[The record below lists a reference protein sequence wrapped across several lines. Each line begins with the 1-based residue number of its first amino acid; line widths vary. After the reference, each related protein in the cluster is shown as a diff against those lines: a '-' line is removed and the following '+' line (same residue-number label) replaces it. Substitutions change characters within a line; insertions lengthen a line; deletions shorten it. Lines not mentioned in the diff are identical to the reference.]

1 MSDRVYW
8 LADGNPETVI
18 KKRIENHKSWALWS
32 SNPVSQAWVRNTLAY
47 YSHVLDPNSWDTSL
61 VFEGEQGELVKML
74 VPQAR
79 SLIRQTITLIASQKL
94 SFKSLAKNTGKDVMS
109 DVRLGDAIC
118 NETVE
123 NQRLDIKGDE
133 LLEAALVLGAGFTK
147 TTWDTSL
154 GDPYSPDDSNGS
166 MIHKGGID
174 ISIHTPMDVY
184 YEHKISDWQKMD
196 WVEVR
201 VKKNKWDLIA
211 QHPELAEEILK
222 VPTVQEYHGINI
234 YSSQQNVDDDYIFC
248 YELYHKPTPAMPQ
261 GRMLFYATEK
271 AVFYDGINQYGCI
284 PVEPCMPE
292 KFTGAFLGVPMFSSL
307 LPAQEMMDICFS
319 AIGTNN
325 ANLGVQ
331 NVMSPR
337 GAAVSVEQINGMNW
351 ISYTPQNIPG
361 GGEPKPLQL
370 TNSAPETFKFL
381 DLLHSHLQQLAN
393 SSPALRGNPPPG
405 VTSGTAF
412 ATLSANAIEFMKGTS
427 KAYFNCMQKT
437 MWHVIN
443 ANQKFAKIPQEVVMK
458 GRNNMAQVKEYTGD
472 SLKNIHSISIT
483 LQNPIMQTLAGRI
496 EVTDKL
502 MQTGMIKTPQDYFT
516 VMDGGD
522 ISNLTDNET
531 TENDLVMAENEMLSD
546 GQEVIALWSDNH
558 AYHVRKHKKLLDD
571 PNVRMYSDKIEAI
584 QNHIFEHGRL
594 AKETDPFLYGMAQ
607 TGQAPQAQ
615 PGSLPPPPS
624 GMGGDSAQMEQN
636 PEDLAIVGQPA
647 DVAEVSTDPLG
658 RG

>member
-1 MSDRVYW
+1 MSDKVYW
-8 LADGNPETVI
+8 LADGDPEVVI
-18 KKRIENHKSWALWS
+18 RKRMESHRSWALWS
-32 SNPVSQAWVRNTLAY
+32 SNPISQAWIRNTMSY

-79 SLIRQTITLIASQKL
+79 SLIRQTITLISSQKL
-94 SFKSLAKNTGKDVMS
+94 AFKTLAKNTGKDVMS

-118 NETVE
+118 DATVE
-123 NQRLDIKGDE
+123 DQRLDIKGEE
-133 LLEAALVLGAGFTK
+133 LLENALVLGAGFTK
-147 TTWDTSL
+147 TTWNTSAGSPFAQD
-154 GDPYSPDDSNGS
+154 GDGS
-166 MIHKGGID
+166 VIHKGGIEV
-174 ISIHTPMDVY
+174 SIHSPTDVY
-184 YEHKISDWQKMD
+184 YEHKMGDWQKMD

-201 VKKNKWDLIA
+201 VKMNKWDLIA
-211 QHPELAEEILK
+211 QHPALEEEILK
-222 VPTVQEYHGINI
+222 IATIQDSHSVNI
-234 YSSQQNVDDDYIFC
+234 YNNQSGMEDDYIYC

-271 AVFYDGINQYGCI
+271 TVFYDGINQYGCI
-284 PVEPCMPE
+284 PIEPCMPE
-292 KFTGAFLGVPMFSSL
+292 KFSGSFLGVPAFSSL
-307 LPAQEMMDICFS
+307 MPVQEMMDICFS

-337 GAAVSVEQINGMNW
+337 GAAVSVEQIEGMNW

-361 GGEPKPLQL
+361 GGEPKALQL
-370 TNSAPETFKFL
+370 TQSAPETFKFL
-381 DLLHSHLQQLAN
+381 DVLHSHLQQLAN

-437 MWHVIN
+437 MWHAIN
-443 ANQKFAKIPQEVVMK
+443 ATQKFAKIPQEVVMK
-458 GRNNMAQVKEYTGD
+458 GKNNMAQTREYTGD
-472 SLKNIHSISIT
+472 DLKNIHSISIT

-502 MQTGMIKTPQDYFT
+502 MQSGMLKTPQDYFT

-522 ISNLTDNET
+522 VKSLTGNET
-531 TENDLVMAENEMLSD
+531 TETDLVEAENEMLSE
-546 GQEVIALWSDNH
+546 GEEVLALWSDNH
-558 AYHVRKHKKLLDD
+558 PYHVRKHKKLLDD
-571 PNVRMYSDKIEAI
+571 PNVRLYSDKIEAI
-584 QNHIFEHGRL
+584 QNHILEHGRL

-607 TGQAPQAQ
+607 TGQMPQMPQA
-615 PGSLPPPPS
+615 GPPPPVES
-624 GMGGDSAQMEQN
+624 GMAGDQN
-636 PEDLAIVGQPA
+636 PEMQDPNAIENLVGQTAKPSQPA
-647 DVAEVSTDPLG
+647 EAG
-658 RG
+658 GM